1 MPFDAAALALYLVV
15 DPDSASGDVVETTRE
30 ALLHGATM
38 VQLRWKSATD
48 REIVGL
54 AEAIRTLTS
63 DHGVPLVINDR
74 TDIALAVGADGV
86 HLGVDDLP
94 VAHARS
100 LGGPGFAIGY
110 SPETDDQIRTATS
123 DGADYL
129 GIGPFATTITKH
141 DAGSALGAL
150 EFSRRRSLTELP
162 VVAIGGITA
171 SNAAEAIAAG
181 AHGVAVVSAI
191 LQSVDPA
198 QATAEIAEAI
208 RAQR

>member
-1 MPFDAAALALYLVV
+1 MPFNAATLALYLVV
-15 DPDSASGDVVETTRE
+15 DPDSAVGDVLETTRE
-30 ALLHGATM
+30 ALEHGATM
-38 VQLRWKSATD
+38 IQLRWKTATD

-54 AEAIRTLTS
+54 AERLRVLTS
-63 DHGVPLVINDR
+63 DQGAPLVINDR

-94 VAHARS
+94 IARARS
-100 LGGPGFAIGY
+100 LGGLGFVIGY
-110 SPETDDQIRTATS
+110 SPETDSQIQTATS

-129 GIGPFATTITKH
+129 GIGPFATTTTKQ
-141 DAGSALGAL
+141 DAGTALGAP

-191 LQSVDPA
+191 LRSAEPGH
-198 QATAEIAEAI
+198 ATAEIAEAI